1 MLGILFNI
9 SKYSFDPACVLN
21 LWRAVSFGWTLVL
34 RSSGYLIFEQVFVQF
49 YLLSIV
55 LDCLFEL
62 CLLFQGRVRLGLI
75 DLVDFLK
82 YSFQPL
88 LDLESE
94 LILFLFTGHL
104 RGLSV
109 LHWAFLLVTIAFFDR
124 DREKYR

>member
-1 MLGILFNI
+1 ML
-9 SKYSFDPACVLN
+9 
-21 LWRAVSFGWTLVL
+21 
-34 RSSGYLIFEQVFVQF
+34 VQF

-62 CLLFQGRVRLGLI
+62 FLLFQGRVPLGPI

-94 LILFLFTGHL
+94 LILFLFAGHPRGVSL
-104 RGLSV
+104 RHGAS
-109 LHWAFLLVTIAFFDR
+109 LLTTIAFFGR
-124 DREKYR
+124 DRENYR